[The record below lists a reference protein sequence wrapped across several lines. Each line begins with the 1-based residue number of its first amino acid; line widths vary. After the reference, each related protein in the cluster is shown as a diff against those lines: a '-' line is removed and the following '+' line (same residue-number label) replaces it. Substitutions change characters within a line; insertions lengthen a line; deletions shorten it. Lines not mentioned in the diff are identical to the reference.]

1 MKPPG
6 LSLFL
11 LLCTLSPATASTP
24 GEDAVRQ
31 MPMAHEALAAR
42 DASVKVHL
50 VSARGY
56 LDGKPGDAAGLTRLH
71 AEVLA
76 CVQRN
81 SERGIASK
89 PPQAWPEHVISMRLD
104 TYAAINRSIVYAA
117 GLSYAVD
124 PRDCSLMEART
135 STASLSSSLGT
146 CDVDLLA
153 KTAHGHCDATGHA
166 RAAPPRHQPA
176 MTAAQRAAIVRQA
189 ASSPAMA
196 AFAAAMQAHPQ
207 AGTGER
213 KTILGLE
220 CEIRPNPLDPE
231 GKNCLARGGSFASL
245 DAVGEAGMSGMT
257 LEMSSPNGIQLRA
270 TQARLDTL
278 VPNAVFAPYLDGG
291 FRITRPGSRP

>member
-1 MKPPG
+1 MKPSG

-11 LLCTLSPATASTP
+11 LLCTLLPAVASTP

-31 MPMAHEALAAR
+31 MPMAHEALAAH

-56 LDGKPGDAAGLTRLH
+56 LDGKPGDAAGLARLH
-71 AEVLA
+71 AQVQA

-81 SERGIASK
+81 SDQGIASK
-89 PPQAWPEHVISMRLD
+89 PPQAWPEHVISMRMD

-135 STASLSSSLGT
+135 GTASLSSSLGT
-146 CDVDLLA
+146 CEVDLLA

-166 RAAPPRHQPA
+166 RAAPPRHQQP
-176 MTAAQRAAIVRQA
+176 MTAAQKADIVRLA
-189 ASSPAMA
+189 AGSPAMA
-196 AFAAAMQAHPQ
+196 AFAAAMQAHPHE
-207 AGTGER
+207 GTGER
-213 KTILGLE
+213 KTIVGLE
-220 CEIRPNPLDPE
+220 CEIWPNPLDPD
-231 GKNCLARGGSFASL
+231 GRNCLSRGGSFASL

-257 LEMSSPNGIQLRA
+257 LEMRSPNGIQLRA

-278 VPNAVFAPYLDGG
+278 VPNAVFAPYLGG
-291 FRITRPGSRP
+291 SFRITRPGSRP

>member
-1 MKPPG
+1 MKPSG
-6 LSLFL
+6 LSLLL
-11 LLCTLSPATASTP
+11 LLCTLLPATASTP

-31 MPMAHEALAAR
+31 MPMAHEALAGR
-42 DASVKVHL
+42 DATVKVHL

-56 LDGKPGDAAGLTRLH
+56 LDGKPGDAAGLARLH
-71 AEVLA
+71 AEVQA

-104 TYAAINRSIVYAA
+104 TYAAVNRSIVYAA
-117 GLSYAVD
+117 GLSYVID

-135 STASLSSSLGT
+135 GTASLSSSLGT
-146 CDVDLLA
+146 CEVDLRA

-166 RAAPPRHQPA
+166 RAAPPRHQPP
-176 MTAAQRAAIVRQA
+176 MTAAQRADIVRLA
-189 ASSPAMA
+189 AGSPAMA

-207 AGTGER
+207 TGTGER
-213 KTILGLE
+213 KTIVGLE
-220 CEIRPNPLDPE
+220 CEVRPNPLDPD
-231 GKNCLARGGSFASL
+231 GRNCLSRGGSFSSL

-257 LEMSSPNGIQLRA
+257 LEMSSPNGIALRA

-278 VPNAVFAPYLDGG
+278 VPNAVFTPYLDGG